1 MHDIQKQD
9 ASITQPTS
17 TDTRQRDPL
26 SDTGVMRILG
36 DYPPPADPQTSGDV
50 SKQRICPVCSSE
62 IADASTQ
69 CEQCLGYVGPS
80 PDYLKSLQR

>member
-1 MHDIQKQD
+1 MHDIHGQD

-36 DYPPPADPQTSGDV
+36 DYPPPTEPQTSNDV
-50 SKQRICPVCSSE
+50 PKQPICLVCSCE
-62 IADASTQ
+62 VADASME

-80 PDYLKSLQR
+80 PDYLKSLQ